1 VKLWSL
7 LRKEYLLT
15 MRRKKFIFMILLLPL
30 LIGVVYQLSTNL
42 QPGVEIKVALCNM
55 DEESVDLVE
64 ALKERFSVVEVAG
77 ECEAQIKEMIKEKEA
92 FLGIIIPRDFTRKL
106 EDLNKSEIYL
116 FYDNSNPVLASYLEF
131 FFQLSLRNYEN
142 ALLSKAGE
150 GIREEVTKIEGLLE
164 AAKLLVGLVGYGTE
178 LMDNLNQIQEML
190 SKIKRMDVTF
200 ITEPVVPLK
209 EGAFEL
215 KNEKGIGAAITFS
228 ILTLFTALLLVS
240 SSVIWDRERKFLLRL
255 RTSGTPNLIYILSKT
270 LFFDLVLTVQ
280 FLVIFPLFSSFS
292 WLELNLISLLVSIL
306 VVTSINTLLGMLIG
320 IFSENQGIAI
330 LLSLLLTLPFLFIS
344 GIFYPSELFPQPLR
358 FISDVFPLSNE
369 MNLLKESMAFGYSL
383 QELKNLNVNLAYLL
397 LFFLLSWLGL
407 RFRH

>member
-1 VKLWSL
+1 MKLWNL

-15 MRRKKFIFMILLLPL
+15 MRKKKFIFMILLLPF
-30 LIGVVYQLSTNL
+30 LIGIVYQLSTNL
-42 QPGVEIKVALCNM
+42 QPGVEIKVALCNL
-55 DEESVDLVE
+55 DEESTDLVE
-64 ALKERFSVVEVAG
+64 ALKGKFSVVEVGG
-77 ECEAQIKEMIKEKEA
+77 ECEEEIKRMVREKEA
-92 FLGIIIPRDFTRKL
+92 FLGVIIPRDFTKKL
-106 EDLNKSEIYL
+106 EDFNKSEVYL

-150 GIREEVTKIEGLLE
+150 RIREEVSKIEGLLE
-164 AAKLLVGLVGYGTE
+164 AAKLLVGLVGYGSE
-178 LMDNLNQIQEML
+178 LMDNLNQIQEIL
-190 SKIKRMDVTF
+190 GKIKRMDVTF
-200 ITEPVVPLK
+200 VTEPVVPVK

-215 KNEKGIGAAITFS
+215 KNEKGVGAAIIFS
-228 ILTLFTALLLVS
+228 ILSLFTALLLVS

-255 RTSGTPNLIYILSKT
+255 RTSGTSSLTYILSKT
-270 LFFDLVLTVQ
+270 IFFDLILALQ

-292 WLELNLISLLVSIL
+292 WLELNLLSLFISIL
-306 VVTSINTLLGMLIG
+306 VVTSINTLLGMLVG

-344 GIFYPSELFPQPLR
+344 GIFYPSELFPQPLK

-369 MNLLKESMAFGYSL
+369 IGLLKESMALG
-383 QELKNLNVNLAYLL
+383 QGPKELEHLNVNLAYLS

-407 RFRH
+407 RLKH

>member
-1 VKLWSL
+1 
-7 LRKEYLLT
+7 
-15 MRRKKFIFMILLLPL
+15 
-30 LIGVVYQLSTNL
+30 
-42 QPGVEIKVALCNM
+42 
-55 DEESVDLVE
+55 
-64 ALKERFSVVEVAG
+64 
-77 ECEAQIKEMIKEKEA
+77 
-92 FLGIIIPRDFTRKL
+92 
-106 EDLNKSEIYL
+106 
-116 FYDNSNPVLASYLEF
+116 
-131 FFQLSLRNYEN
+131 
-142 ALLSKAGE
+142 
-150 GIREEVTKIEGLLE
+150 LLE

-200 ITEPVVPLK
+200 ITEPVVPVK

-255 RTSGTPNLIYILSKT
+255 RTSDTPNLIYILSKT